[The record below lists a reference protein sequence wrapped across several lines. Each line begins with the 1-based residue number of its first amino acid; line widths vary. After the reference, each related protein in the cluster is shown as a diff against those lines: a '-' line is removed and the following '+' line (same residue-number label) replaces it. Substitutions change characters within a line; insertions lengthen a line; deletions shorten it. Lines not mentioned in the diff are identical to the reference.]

1 MSGSVSE
8 LGNWDT
14 DLALALSTEDYTVKN
29 PAWDATI
36 TLPVDLQVEYK
47 YFKIEK
53 DGNVRWESG
62 CNRVFT
68 VPSGCTGKAAKR
80 DFWR

>member
-8 LGNWDT
+8 LGKWDI
-14 DLALALSTEDYTVKN
+14 DLAIALSAEDYTAEN

-47 YFKIEK
+47 YFKKEQ
-53 DGNVRWESG
+53 DGKVEWESG
-62 CNRVFT
+62 LNRVFT
-68 VPSGCTGKAAKR
+68 VPAGCTGKAAKR